1 MDSRAWDESE
11 SRDQYLH
18 LLHTLT
24 IGVTRTCKIAL
35 QNSNVCRRLIE
46 YQSIIEN
53 IQ

>member
-1 MDSRAWDESE
+1 MMDSRARDESE
-11 SRDQYLH
+11 SRDQYFH

-24 IGVTRTCKIAL
+24 IGVTRTRKIAASL
-35 QNSNVCRRLIE
+35 YKTVLIE